1 MDRKTKHVVRELSKF
16 PFTVA
21 VYMFGSGTEGKATK
35 ISDIDICVVDD
46 TRFDTKQR
54 KKVYQF
60 SSEPFDVSLFSDL
73 PLYMKYEVLKGKLVY
88 VKAKSFLTNIKE
100 SVIREYLDTR
110 HIWDEGL
117 KIRKRCGYKVMS

>member
-1 MDRKTKHVVRELSKF
+1 MDEKTRHIVKELSKF
-16 PFTVA
+16 PFTKA
-21 VYMFGSGTEGKATK
+21 IYIFGSKAEGRGTE
-35 ISDIDICVVDD
+35 ISDTDICVVDD
-46 TRFDTKQR
+46 TEFDAKQR

-73 PLYMKYEVLKGKLVY
+73 PLFVKHEVLKGRLVY
-88 VKAKSFLTNIKE
+88 LKGKAFLANLKE

-117 KIRKRCGYKVMS
+117 KIRKRYGYRVAA